1 MKRDMAPGGPT
12 GDPKK
17 EVQAEID
24 HYLEERAR
32 EFEASGM
39 APEEARE
46 SAARAFGDRERIAA
60 EVRRIRRGRE
70 RDEGRSRIMASIAQD
85 LKLSVRGLVRRPG
98 FTAVV
103 VLTLALGIGAVT
115 AIFSVVNASLLT
127 RLPFDDA
134 DRLVFIQ
141 GAYDAPE
148 GPAIR
153 GASIPESRDWEDM
166 SRSFA
171 EMAQVSST
179 SANLMGDGPAIR
191 LQAEQVGAGFF
202 ELLRVQPIV
211 GRSFSPA
218 ELAIPGGSSVVLLGE
233 ALWSDRYGRDPS
245 VIGRTIQLSAQPFT
259 VIGVLPGDF
268 PGTTLQADLWLPL
281 GDPALGVGEDGT
293 ESRGSRYLG
302 VVARLADG
310 IEVEEAQAEMDRIA
324 ANLEQAYPEAHE
336 DRIALVTPMRDAY
349 MGSARTLML
358 LVLAATGVLLLIAGA
373 NVANLLLVRTTGRG
387 NEVLMRKAL
396 GAGRARLAGQFLTE
410 SMVLAGLGAVGG
422 LGIGIWGAQA
432 LAAVMPQALLPAY
445 VEIRPDVG
453 VFLVAAGL
461 MTLVGVLA
469 GLAPALL
476 AVRSDLATGLREG
489 NQGGL
494 GRRRSVIQ
502 KGLVVAEVALALL
515 LMVGAGLM
523 TRSFSAQL
531 DVRPGFDHEALYAF
545 RVTLPPEPYSG
556 DALRAAM
563 QEIEERLEAVP
574 GVTAVTYASGAP
586 LRGGYSAS
594 YLFVEGSSAE
604 DRIRFYLQRVAPDWM
619 ETLGTRIVNG
629 RALER
634 ADLDNPE
641 VTVISQ
647 ALAERFYPG
656 QDPVGQTLRI
666 GRPDGLQLA
675 IVGVAEDVR
684 YRDLTTDLL
693 AGADDPDI
701 YLPWERFATQRV
713 DFVLRTETDP
723 ANLERT
729 VREVVGGFDPDL
741 PIFLAQPFSQSLR
754 SQTAQ
759 ARFGTVLLGT
769 FSVLAAL
776 LALVGLYG
784 VLAFSVD
791 QRRREIAVR
800 MAIGAEAGSVRRMV
814 VAQGM
819 RLAAGGLVLGLV
831 AALLASR
838 SLEAFLYGVEP
849 MDLGTYATVAALM
862 TVIGFFAAWLP
873 ALRATRVDPQVA
885 LNTE

>member
-1 MKRDMAPGGPT
+1 M
-12 GDPKK
+12 
-17 EVQAEID
+17 
-24 HYLEERAR
+24 
-32 EFEASGM
+32 
-39 APEEARE
+39 
-46 SAARAFGDRERIAA
+46 
-60 EVRRIRRGRE
+60 
-70 RDEGRSRIMASIAQD
+70 
-85 LKLSVRGLVRRPG
+85 
-98 FTAVV
+98 
-103 VLTLALGIGAVT
+103 
-115 AIFSVVNASLLT
+115 
-127 RLPFDDA
+127 
-134 DRLVFIQ
+134 
-141 GAYDAPE
+141 
-148 GPAIR
+148 
-153 GASIPESRDWEDM
+153 
-166 SRSFA
+166 
-171 EMAQVSST
+171 
-179 SANLMGDGPAIR
+179 
-191 LQAEQVGAGFF
+191 
-202 ELLRVQPIV
+202 
-211 GRSFSPA
+211 
-218 ELAIPGGSSVVLLGE
+218 
-233 ALWSDRYGRDPS
+233 
-245 VIGRTIQLSAQPFT
+245 
-259 VIGVLPGDF
+259 
-268 PGTTLQADLWLPL
+268 
-281 GDPALGVGEDGT
+281 
-293 ESRGSRYLG
+293 
-302 VVARLADG
+302 
-310 IEVEEAQAEMDRIA
+310 
-324 ANLEQAYPEAHE
+324 
-336 DRIALVTPMRDAY
+336 
-349 MGSARTLML
+349 
-358 LVLAATGVLLLIAGA
+358 
-373 NVANLLLVRTTGRG
+373 
-387 NEVLMRKAL
+387 
-396 GAGRARLAGQFLTE
+396 
-410 SMVLAGLGAVGG
+410 
-422 LGIGIWGAQA
+422 
-432 LAAVMPQALLPAY
+432 
-445 VEIRPDVG
+445 
-453 VFLVAAGL
+453 
-461 MTLVGVLA
+461 
-469 GLAPALL
+469 
-476 AVRSDLATGLREG
+476 
-489 NQGGL
+489 
-494 GRRRSVIQ
+494 IQ

-545 RVTLPPEPYSG
+545 RVTLPPNPYSG

-563 QEIEERLEAVP
+563 QEIEERLEAVS

-594 YLFVEGSSAE
+594 YLFVEGSSTE

-619 ETLGTRIVNG
+619 ETLGTRIVQG

-634 ADLDNPE
+634 ADIDNPD

-701 YLPWERFATQRV
+701 YLPWERFATRTV
-713 DFVLRTETDP
+713 DFVLRTETVP

-769 FSVLAAL
+769 FSILAAL

-814 VAQGM
+814 VVQGM

-838 SLEAFLYGVEP
+838 SLEVFLYGVEP
-849 MDLGTYATVAALM
+849 MDLGTYATVAGLM

-873 ALRATRVDPQVA
+873 ALRATQVDPQVA
-885 LNTE
+885 LTPELHLRSRTDAARPHRLEARRGEAGAEDRSRRGARDRRGGTCRLRASAARRYARTLGRGARLPRPGLAFGSRCSRRRPSTWTCRWATYSKAWFCTLSRGRPRSPKRPWSAA